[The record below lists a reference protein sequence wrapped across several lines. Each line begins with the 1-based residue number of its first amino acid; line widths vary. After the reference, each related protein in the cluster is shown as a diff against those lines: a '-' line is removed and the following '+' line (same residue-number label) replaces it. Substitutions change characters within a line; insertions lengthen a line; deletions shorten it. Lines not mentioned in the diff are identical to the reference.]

1 MTGAIW
7 NLLLGLACVLLS
19 GDFSGL
25 NLLVGMIFGYIALL
39 LIEPQVDGLKGYPAR
54 VPRFIGFLGFFIKEL
69 VQANLR
75 VAFDILTPPW
85 HMQPG
90 VIALPLSARTE
101 MEITLVANLISLT
114 PGTLSLDVSDDRKVL
129 YIHAMFLDDEEEL
142 RRNLKEMEHRSRSG
156 PRTVLDNSRGV
167 GRCVCDSIGRL
178 ELLGRRDRDCADGLF
193 SRHWLCALFRT
204 WRAAG

>member
-7 NLLLGLACVLLS
+7 NLLLGLAWVLLS

-25 NLLVGMIFGYIALL
+25 NLLVGMVFGYIALV
-39 LIEPQVDGLKGYPAR
+39 LIEPQVGALQGYPAR
-54 VPRFIGFLGFFIKEL
+54 LPRIIGFIGFFIKEL

-85 HMQPG
+85 HMKPG

-101 MEITLVANLISLT
+101 MEITMVANLISLT

-129 YIHAMFLDDEEEL
+129 YIHAMFLDDEDEL
-142 RRNLKEMEHRSRSG
+142 RRSLKEMEHRA
-156 PRTVLDNSRGV
+156 
-167 GRCVCDSIGRL
+167 L
-178 ELLGRRDRDCADGLF
+178 EL
-193 SRHWLCALFRT
+193 FR
-204 WRAAG
+204 

>member
-7 NLLLGLACVLLS
+7 NLLLGLAWVLLS
-19 GDFSGL
+19 GDFTGL

-39 LIEPQVDGLKGYPAR
+39 LIEPQVDALKGYPAR
-54 VPRFIGFLGFFIKEL
+54 VPRIIGFVGFFIKEL

-85 HMQPG
+85 HMKPG
-90 VIALPLSARTE
+90 VIAFPLSAHTE
-101 MEITLVANLISLT
+101 MEITMVANLISLT

-142 RRNLKEMEHRSRSG
+142 RNNLKEMEHRA
-156 PRTVLDNSRGV
+156 
-167 GRCVCDSIGRL
+167 L
-178 ELLGRRDRDCADGLF
+178 EL
-193 SRHWLCALFRT
+193 FR
-204 WRAAG
+204 

>member
-7 NLLLGLACVLLS
+7 NLLLGLAWVLLS
-19 GDFSGL
+19 GDFTGL

-39 LIEPQVDGLKGYPAR
+39 LIEPQVEALKGYPAR
-54 VPRFIGFLGFFIKEL
+54 VPRIIGFVGFFIKEL

-85 HMQPG
+85 HMKPG
-90 VIALPLSARTE
+90 VIAFPLSAHTE
-101 MEITLVANLISLT
+101 MEITMVANLISLT

-142 RRNLKEMEHRSRSG
+142 RNNLKEMEHRA
-156 PRTVLDNSRGV
+156 
-167 GRCVCDSIGRL
+167 L
-178 ELLGRRDRDCADGLF
+178 EL
-193 SRHWLCALFRT
+193 FR
-204 WRAAG
+204 